1 MKRLMIL
8 VGTSVAAATLAP
20 GSDQEGTGAE
30 GVAAATAPDREH
42 LAQHRRASGGATDA
56 GRGSGLADT
65 GPGRQA
71 RGWARQL
78 QADAKKFVDEATPL
92 LRERAIKLAPST
104 FGVMLEEKFS
114 EAELKQL
121 IAWLESP
128 VNKKFQ
134 QLGPEMQGDF
144 VQKLAAEAAPL
155 LDPKLQALQQKMRA
169 SFDAAVGTAPAS
181 GATAALL
188 PRPSRPRRQPRRA
201 SKPASARSA
210 RHGPYAA
217 PDRADA
223 AGAARADR
231 RRRRRTAGIAQSA
244 RRTRADRGRR
254 EEEGRLGGV
263 PARARGA
270 GHRRR

>member
-8 VGTSVAAATLAP
+8 AALCAAATLAQAQTKKELVQKVLLLQQP
-20 GSDQEGTGAE
+20 QIENISRSIVERP
-30 GVAAATAPDREH
+30 VAQLMQAAGQALQTQVPADKRE
-42 LAQHRRASGGATDA
+42 AVGKA
-56 GRGSGLADT
+56 
-65 GPGRQA
+65 
-71 RGWARQL
+71 L

-181 GATAALL
+181 GATTATAPAAK
-188 PRPSRPRRQPRRA
+188 PAASAAKA
-201 SKPASARSA
+201 SK
-210 RHGPYAA
+210 
-217 PDRADA
+217 
-223 AGAARADR
+223 
-231 RRRRRTAGIAQSA
+231 
-244 RRTRADRGRR
+244 
-254 EEEGRLGGV
+254 
-263 PARARGA
+263 
-270 GHRRR
+270 